1 MEVLLKCERQ
11 GVDQNR
17 FFVSSSCLGEAT
29 RLKLYIRI
37 LVVSSSN
44 RYMWYNIWYTGSD
57 GNETSQVEPLRQ
69 YFWVAIGS
77 MVLVLSHLFLASISH
92 CQSVL
97 STCCSQ
103 RYYLKKPFKTV
114 TDSMFF
120 LQPKSPIS
128 SQLPTLGA
136 TDPWSIGK
144 NMDFGSKIRCAFNVF
159 EKVAK
164 SAFYCQMI
172 GSK

>member
-44 RYMWYNIWYTGSD
+44 RYMWYNIWYTGSG

-128 SQLPTLGA
+128 SQLPTWAQLIHDPLGKTWILA
-136 TDPWSIGK
+136 LKFDVRSTCLKRSQNRP
-144 NMDFGSKIRCAFNVF
+144 FT
-159 EKVAK
+159 AK
-164 SAFYCQMI
+164 W
-172 GSK
+172 